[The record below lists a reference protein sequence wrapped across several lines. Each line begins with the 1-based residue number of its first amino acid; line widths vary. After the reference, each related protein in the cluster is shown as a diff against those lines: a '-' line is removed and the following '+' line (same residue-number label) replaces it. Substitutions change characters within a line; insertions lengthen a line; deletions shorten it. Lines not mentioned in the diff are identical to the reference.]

1 MRFLIDT
8 NIIIY
13 SLKNAGNVNDNFLKY
28 KDDEMSLSVISYG
41 ELVFGAKKSG
51 SVEKNLKTVEYIK
64 SIFPL
69 LDVTSDVMDVF
80 GELKAKIQKTGR
92 IIDDMDLLIASTAIA
107 ENMILVTHNTKH
119 FEKIPNLQIQD
130 WFQ

>member
-13 SLKNAGNVNDNFLKY
+13 SLKKAGNVNDNFLKY

-41 ELVFGAKKSG
+41 ELVFGAKKSS
-51 SVEKNLKTVEYIK
+51 SVEKNLKTVENIK

-69 LDVTSDVMDVF
+69 VDVTSDVMDVF

-92 IIDDMDLLIASTAIA
+92 IIDDMDLLISSTAIA

-130 WFQ
+130 WF

>member
-13 SLKNAGNVNDNFLKY
+13 SLKKAGNVNNNFLKY

-51 SVEKNLKTVEYIK
+51 SVEKNLKTVENIK

-69 LDVTSDVMDVF
+69 VDVTPDIMDVF

-130 WFQ
+130 WF

>member
-13 SLKNAGNVNDNFLKY
+13 SLKNAGYVKDNFLKY

-64 SIFPL
+64 SIFTL
-69 LDVTSDVMDVF
+69 VDVTSDVMDVF
-80 GELKAKIQKTGR
+80 GEIKAKIQETGR
-92 IIDDMDLLIASTAIA
+92 IIDDMDLLIASTAIS

-130 WFQ
+130 WF

>member
-28 KDDEMSLSVISYG
+28 KEEEMSLSVISYG

-51 SVEKNLKTVEYIK
+51 SVEKNLKTVGYIK
-64 SIFPL
+64 SIFSL
-69 LDVTSDVMDVF
+69 VDVTPDVMDVF

-119 FEKIPNLQIQD
+119 FEKIPNLRIQD
-130 WFQ
+130 WF

>member
-28 KDDEMSLSVISYG
+28 KEEEMSLSVISYG

-64 SIFPL
+64 SIFSL
-69 LDVTSDVMDVF
+69 VDVTPDVMDVF

-107 ENMILVTHNTKH
+107 ENMILVTHNMKH

-130 WFQ
+130 WF

>member
-28 KDDEMSLSVISYG
+28 KEEEMSLSVISYG

-64 SIFPL
+64 SIFSL
-69 LDVTSDVMDVF
+69 VDVTPDVMDVF

-119 FEKIPNLQIQD
+119 FEKIPNLRIQD
-130 WFQ
+130 WF

>member
-13 SLKNAGNVNDNFLKY
+13 SLKNAGYVKDNFLKY

-64 SIFPL
+64 SIFTL
-69 LDVTSDVMDVF
+69 VDVTSDVMDVF
-80 GELKAKIQKTGR
+80 GEIKAKIQKTGR
-92 IIDDMDLLIASTAIA
+92 IIDDMDLLIASTAIS

-130 WFQ
+130 WF